1 VKHIN
6 GGQVWDYLCGDRR
19 PRRALIGSLVGLLG
33 LASVAFLLGMGVGL
47 SEFVGWLWVI
57 PIIAVIAGYIGAGL
71 LPTVGSL
78 WLVSLWLW
86 VFPPLIGYLT
96 GEWTGTGRYTTP
108 RMAAFQYTSA
118 RAELLGG
125 FETALEIGLALAIIV
140 GTVGY
145 ILGSLT
151 HWGVHA
157 QATRTNA

>member
-1 VKHIN
+1 MEHIGDGRALN
-6 GGQVWDYLCGDRR
+6 YLWGNRR
-19 PRRALIGSLVGLLG
+19 PRWTLIASVVGLLG
-33 LASVAFLLGMGVGL
+33 LASIAFLLGMGVGL

-57 PIIAVIAGYIGAGL
+57 PITAVIAGYIGAGL

-86 VFPPLIGYLT
+86 VFPPVVGYLT

-108 RMAAFQYTSA
+108 RMIAVEYGTI
-118 RAELLGG
+118 RTELLAGL
-125 FETALEIGLALAIIV
+125 ENALKIGLALAVIV

-151 HWGVHA
+151 HWGVHV
-157 QATRTNA
+157 QAARTNA